1 MPTQKGVPWFVLVFR
16 HTVEVWDENSAG
28 WEVARGGLDVYG
40 CGEGADK
47 QSQLAQDSSVY

>member
-1 MPTQKGVPWFVLVFR
+1 MVLLVFR
-16 HTVEVWDENSAG
+16 HTVEVWYENSAG
-28 WEVARGGLDVYG
+28 WEVARGVLDVYG